1 MKIFKQFNQKQ
12 LVTWFSIVIV
22 SFIAIYGLWKLTTKN
37 SKPIQIALNKKD
49 HIYGVSDSKVVIVEF
64 SDFQCPACKYYHS
77 LIKPIVEKYKKQITF
92 VYRNFP
98 LDQHKLALPAAAVA
112 EAAGQQN
119 KFFEMHDK
127 LFENQDEWSA
137 LKDPGSQFKKYATDL
152 KLDINKWEK
161 DINGT
166 DVKSKIDMDITSARE
181 IGINQTPTFY
191 LNGQQMGNFSSAS
204 EFDKLIQSALSN

>member
-98 LDQHKLALPAAAVA
+98 LDQ
-112 EAAGQQN
+112 
-119 KFFEMHDK
+119 
-127 LFENQDEWSA
+127 DEWSA

-191 LNGQQMGNFSSAS
+191 LNGQQM
-204 EFDKLIQSALSN
+204 